1 MTILHICRHL
11 LNCSTFL
18 QIILGHTCQ
27 FGQAKEQ
34 TFLKTN
40 SHVLKTINNNKKKG
54 FARLLRSLNFKFIF
68 YTYCRTKNNRTKI
81 PIDLLYQGLDVL
93 GPHNH
98 YMLLHSPVLTTFL
111 PLSVISQRQ
120 AMNFECVAVPIKL
133 GDT

>member
-1 MTILHICRHL
+1 MSIWPSKRADIFEDKFAC
-11 LNCSTFL
+11 F
-18 QIILGHTCQ
+18 
-27 FGQAKEQ
+27 ED
-34 TFLKTN
+34 
-40 SHVLKTINNNKKKG
+40 NNNKKKG

-68 YTYCRTKNNRTKI
+68 YTYCRTKNDRTKI